1 MNISLHQTTMQISKM
16 ADIGRHSKSNPL
28 HHPLPTPKTYATRSA
43 QLIPLELRGS
53 GLGEG
58 PLTFTTVSDP
68 LAHFPSREF
77 IERRFRVRGVS
88 IAGRRDPAN
97 IATTSLRHRYTGR
110 SFESLVLSRYETT
123 RASNPVHWIFSSN

>member
-77 IERRFRVRGVS
+77 IERPIQSQRGFHCR
-88 IAGRRDPAN
+88 ATDPAN
-97 IATTSLRHRYTGR
+97 IATTSLRQNSNYYVNSRR
-110 SFESLVLSRYETT
+110 LSRYETT
-123 RASNPVHWIFSSN
+123 RASNLFQLAHSRV

>member
-88 IAGRRDPAN
+88 IAGRRTRQILQRLRCDIDIQAGHSN
-97 IATTSLRHRYTGR
+97 HYVNSRNLSLRNHQG
-110 SFESLVLSRYETT
+110 F
-123 RASNPVHWIFSSN
+123 